1 MVECYE
7 EWEKQQ
13 PVYQLFLILILLENL
28 KDEMK
33 TNANALDN
41 RKMKQL
47 LKEIMDKDAAPD
59 MYKHLF
65 YKFLGQLML
74 LV

>member
-1 MVECYE
+1 
-7 EWEKQQ
+7 
-13 PVYQLFLILILLENL
+13 
-28 KDEMK
+28 MK

-59 MYKHLF
+59 MYKHF
-65 YKFLGQLML
+65 FLYITIGQLM
-74 LV
+74 